1 MNDREKKQ
9 LANLYIQKGE
19 LITEIEAM
27 DRQLQIVNRQINQ
40 LRNILTQQPESEKK
54 PELDKKRKSN
64 KEKNN

>member
-27 DRQLQIVNRQINQ
+27 DRQLQVVNRQINQ
-40 LRNILTQQPESEKK
+40 LRNILIQQSESERK

-64 KEKNN
+64 K